1 MKLDPWAVSF
11 PLDDVR
17 TEAPLGGYYQDFTA
31 ALGLVA
37 GGAHGPLDAE
47 GRPTSSY
54 GAPVPHYNAIVIA
67 QYGLACVPG
76 ARAGHEPSR
85 ERLRVQADWLVAQQ
99 ERQGEARGFWRQRF
113 DNPKYPALRAPW
125 VSALAQ
131 GNALSVLLRAAEI
144 LQDETYAAAAQMA
157 FPALCRPVSAGGVL
171 WQAADDLWL
180 EEYPLEPAGHV
191 LNGAIY
197 ALWGAL
203 DFARVTGREDA
214 WRLWRAGA
222 ATVARHLQAFDT
234 GFWSRYELATSELVS
249 VHYHKNIHIPQL
261 EVMHR
266 LTGDPVFQETA
277 IRWRRYLASPLSWIR
292 RKVEG
297 RWRWRRSRDLLRR
310 ATTGFADETAGT

>member
-1 MKLDPWAVSF
+1 MTLDPWSVSF
-11 PLDDVR
+11 PSDDAR
-17 TEAPLGGYYQDFTA
+17 TDAPLGGYYQDFTA

-37 GGAHGPLDAE
+37 GGTHGPLDAE

-54 GAPVPHYNAIVIA
+54 GAPPGQYNPIVIA

-76 ARAGHEPSR
+76 ARAGHEALR
-85 ERLRVQADWLVAQQ
+85 QRLRGQADWLVARQ
-99 ERQGEARGFWRQRF
+99 EKHGAARGFWVQRF

-131 GNALSVLLRAAEI
+131 GNALSLLLRAAEI
-144 LQDETYAAAAQMA
+144 FGDETYAGAAHLA

-171 WQAADDLWL
+171 WESREDLWL

-191 LNGAIY
+191 LNGAVY

-266 LTGDPVFQETA
+266 LTGERVFQDTA
-277 IRWRRYLASPLSWIR
+277 IRWRRYLASPVSWIR
-292 RKVEG
+292 RKAEG
-297 RWRWRRSRDLLRR
+297 RWRWRKSRQLPRR
-310 ATTGFADETAGT
+310 ATPGLAGEAAGA